1 MRNLENLTSQTL
13 ASREDFASTFQ
24 IQSSLLR
31 EVLADIQ
38 EYVQDA
44 ETLPGEQQE

>member
-1 MRNLENLTSQTL
+1 MRNLENLTSETL
-13 ASREDFASTFQ
+13 ASRKDFASTFQ